1 VRDWYTD
8 EWSGYLWYTSWTGA
22 KFDVF
27 AVDRTSGR
35 TLMIEMYYV
44 CAGGNLAWSL
54 FGPLYEPDRE
64 LRHSGNGYNYLL
76 HINRFPDRVQETVYP
91 GDVARWRI
99 NVKSLIQDVCNYYK
113 ELDIT
118 KLNIAKISFTLES
131 AWNGLLFNPA
141 VRCNL
146 NRLRLVYG

>member
-1 VRDWYTD
+1 
-8 EWSGYLWYTSWTGA
+8 
-22 KFDVF
+22 
-27 AVDRTSGR
+27 
-35 TLMIEMYYV
+35 MIEMYYV

-99 NVKSLIQDVCNYYK
+99 NVKSLIQDVCNYYT

-118 KLNIAKISFTLES
+118 KLNIVKISFTLES
-131 AWNGLLFNPA
+131 AWNGLPFNPA